1 MKTAAARF
9 SALSAARSTV
19 LENAR
24 TASRVTIPGLIP
36 LEGQNEHYTPTQPY
50 QSVGADG
57 VRSLS
62 ARLLMTLFPT
72 NVGFFRLT
80 AAEQDSYNTLVDNQ
94 ATARQGVEWLMSK
107 FNAARPAE
115 GSLIEAEASP
125 ASGDVFRSK
134 AEMTSAIQDP
144 RYKTDPAYRND
155 VAQKLWRSN
164 AAGSL
169 L

>member
-9 SALSAARSTV
+9 SALSASRSTV

-72 NVGFFRLT
+72 NVGFFRLNVD
-80 AAEQDSYNTLVDNQ
+80 AAVAQFTGEEKNAVDVQLAQFAQSANNLLDDRR
-94 ATARQGVEWLMSK
+94 ARAVL
-107 FNAARPAE
+107 AL
-115 GSLIEAEASP
+115 SLIH
-125 ASGDVFRSK
+125 
-134 AEMTSAIQDP
+134 I
-144 RYKTDPAYRND
+144 
-155 VAQKLWRSN
+155 
-164 AAGSL
+164 
-169 L
+169 